1 MGVVTRRSLS
11 RHSVRLSAPG
21 VVCRS
26 LNPKSTPVLLMVRC
40 DGCLPSANSFCL
52 LKSVVALLCLMKVR
66 GQAPNSLWWPLYL
79 PAARLIRSRHS
90 QDGPVGHADL
100 ALEVYQRFCHRSLVA
115 EGVGRADPRTQ
126 RHPQALKWRAHGYAE
141 LPPAG
146 LALKETLP
154 VALLLATDPEDL

>member
-1 MGVVTRRSLS
+1 
-11 RHSVRLSAPG
+11 
-21 VVCRS
+21 
-26 LNPKSTPVLLMVRC
+26 VLTL
-40 DGCLPSANSFCL
+40 GQQLLPSQIRCRAPVSHEGSRPSTEL
-52 LKSVVALLCLMKVR
+52 SLVALVLACRTLNQV
-66 GQAPNSLWWPLYL
+66 P
-79 PAARLIRSRHS
+79 HS